1 MDRYHQLA
9 GLRRRSRTARPKTGV
24 AENGRR
30 TARLRTVC
38 ATGLICLVIA
48 LLFGW
53 NFIAALIW
61 GCLTGA
67 VQAGAIRLI
76 HGEQIDFDPQAPVAH
91 EEARFSAGFFTPMM
105 ADHLTQK
112 APPSP

>member
-9 GLRRRSRTARPKTGV
+9 DLRRRSRTARPTKQV
-24 AENGRR
+24 LLKMEDELLDYA
-30 TARLRTVC
+30 TVC

-76 HGEQIDFDPQAPVAH
+76 HG
-91 EEARFSAGFFTPMM
+91 R
-105 ADHLTQK
+105 ADRL
-112 APPSP
+112 

>member
-1 MDRYHQLA
+1 MLLEMEDELLDYA
-9 GLRRRSRTARPKTGV
+9 
-24 AENGRR
+24 
-30 TARLRTVC
+30 TVC

-76 HGEQIDFDPQAPVAH
+76 HG
-91 EEARFSAGFFTPMM
+91 R
-105 ADHLTQK
+105 ADRL
-112 APPSP
+112 

>member
-1 MDRYHQLA
+1 MEDELLDYA
-9 GLRRRSRTARPKTGV
+9 
-24 AENGRR
+24 
-30 TARLRTVC
+30 TVC

-53 NFIAALIW
+53 NSIAALIW

-76 HGEQIDFDPQAPVAH
+76 HGRADRLRPASTLWH